1 MWGNIVL
8 SSFIERT
15 KDSFPSANIII
26 QCLFIHKNGKIGLN
40 IFYEIVNIL
49 NPIKSLQGI
58 VSLEFNEK

>member
-26 QCLFIHKNGKIGLN
+26 QRLFIHKNGKIGLN

-49 NPIKSLQGI
+49 N
-58 VSLEFNEK
+58 